1 MASII
6 NHYIDLTKVDK
17 SRLKDG
23 KFLQITTVLDN
34 ESKYGNNVGTY
45 ESMSKEEKTLFLLH
59 LLLLLLLIYHFK
71 LLLRGGGICE
81 DRAIIYDGSYTSL
94 YLPCY

>member
-23 KFLQITTVLDN
+23 KILQITTVVDDTT
-34 ESKYGNNVGTY
+34 KYGNNVGTY
-45 ESMSKEEKTLFLLH
+45 ESMSKDEKDAGKKRNYVGNGKVVWT
-59 LLLLLLLIYHFK
+59 
-71 LLLRGGGICE
+71 
-81 DRAIIYDGSYTSL
+81 DGSITVAEKENAPKKTAAPATED
-94 YLPCY
+94 LPF

>member
-23 KFLQITTVLDN
+23 KILQITTVVDDTT
-34 ESKYGNNVGTY
+34 KYGNNVGTY
-45 ESMSKEEKTLFLLH
+45 ESMSKDEKDAGKKRNYVGNGKVVWT
-59 LLLLLLLIYHFK
+59 
-71 LLLRGGGICE
+71 
-81 DRAIIYDGSYTSL
+81 DGSIAVAEKEDAQKKATAPATED
-94 YLPCY
+94 LPF

>member
-23 KFLQITTVLDN
+23 KILQITTVVDDTT
-34 ESKYGNNVGTY
+34 KYGNNVGTY
-45 ESMSKEEKTLFLLH
+45 ESMSKEEKDAGRKRNYVGNGKVVWT
-59 LLLLLLLIYHFK
+59 
-71 LLLRGGGICE
+71 
-81 DRAIIYDGSYTSL
+81 DGSITIAEKENAPKKAATPATED
-94 YLPCY
+94 LPF

>member
-17 SRLKDG
+17 SRLKEG

-34 ESKYGNNVGTY
+34 KSKYGNNAGTY
-45 ESMSKEEKTLFLLH
+45 ETMTKEEKDAGKKRNYIGNGKVVWT
-59 LLLLLLLIYHFK
+59 
-71 LLLRGGGICE
+71 
-81 DRAIIYDGSYTSL
+81 DGSIIIAEKENSTPTAPASAD
-94 YLPCY
+94 LPF

>member
-23 KFLQITTVLDN
+23 KILQITTVVDDTT
-34 ESKYGNNVGTY
+34 KYGNNVGTY
-45 ESMSKEEKTLFLLH
+45 ESMSKDEKDAGKKRNYVGNGKVVWT
-59 LLLLLLLIYHFK
+59 
-71 LLLRGGGICE
+71 
-81 DRAIIYDGSYTSL
+81 DGSITVAEKEDAQKKATAPATED
-94 YLPCY
+94 LPF

>member
-34 ESKYGNNVGTY
+34 ESKYGNIGTY
-45 ESMSKEEKTLFLLH
+45 ESMSKEEKDAGKKRNYVGNGKVVWTDGT
-59 LLLLLLLIYHFK
+59 I
-71 LLLRGGGICE
+71 
-81 DRAIIYDGSYTSL
+81 AIAEKENAVPAAPATATAAD
-94 YLPCY
+94 LPF

>member
-6 NHYIDLTKVDK
+6 NHYIDLTKV
-17 SRLKDG
+17 G

-45 ESMSKEEKTLFLLH
+45 ESMSKEEKDAGKKRNYVGNGKVVWTDGT
-59 LLLLLLLIYHFK
+59 I
-71 LLLRGGGICE
+71 
-81 DRAIIYDGSYTSL
+81 AIAEKENAVPAAPATATAAD
-94 YLPCY
+94 LPF

>member
-23 KFLQITTVLDN
+23 KFLQITTVVDN

-45 ESMSKEEKTLFLLH
+45 ETISKEEKDAGKKRNYVGNGKVVWTDGT
-59 LLLLLLLIYHFK
+59 IAVAEK
-71 LLLRGGGICE
+71 QGAPKKAAAPATE
-81 DRAIIYDGSYTSL
+81 D
-94 YLPCY
+94 LPF